1 MMKSQ
6 QKPTQTARPSASRE
20 RDETLRDTLREL
32 DRQSEQR
39 KERLR
44 SLNRE
49 ASEVNK
55 KVNYVK
61 RILAGLEPLKPK
73 EGNEILRYK
82 DDGGDVGVYKLSR
95 PDNARENKEFAEKQK
110 AAALRFS
117 RLDNVPRE
125 RISLAEGRRMAE
137 AFKQENEV
145 ALGQMQAIINDLEM
159 SLEGIAGKRQQTSQA
174 LIFASGALKSVDD
187 DVIKI
192 IRDFSNIY
200 QSNKGAA
207 AINALSRGGSVD
219 KRLGD
224 SVIKEYQRTIDENIF
239 SGGNDSL
246 KKEIL
251 FHCKYLNNL
260 VSEAARAWYAPDSG
274 DVVSYRGQG
283 MTPEGLEQLN
293 QDFKARRA
301 TYKVGQFFSTS
312 TDKNIAEDFAGRSHD
327 DVKVVFVIRGHSGRS
342 LRVAGGLSL
351 KDKEHEYL
359 YSPEARFNVTDIKKR
374 GEGGYLIALDETES
388 AANRLLPY

>member
-6 QKPTQTARPSASRE
+6 QKPTKTARSSASRE
-20 RDETLRDTLREL
+20 EVLRNTLREL
-32 DRQSEQR
+32 DRQSEQDN
-39 KERLR
+39 KRLT
-44 SLNRE
+44 SLKKD

-61 RILAGLEPLKPK
+61 RILAGLESLKPK
-73 EGNEILRYK
+73 DGNEILRYK
-82 DDGGDVGVYKLSR
+82 DDGGDIGVYKLSR

-117 RLDNVPRE
+117 HLDKVPRE
-125 RISLAEGRRMAE
+125 RISLSEGRRMAE

-207 AINALSRGGSVD
+207 AINALSRGGGVD
-219 KRLGD
+219 KSLGD

-251 FHCKYLNNL
+251 SHCKYLNAL
-260 VSEAARAWYAPDSG
+260 VSEAARAWYTPGSDK
-274 DVVSYRGQG
+274 VVSYRGQG
-283 MTPEGLEQLN
+283 MTTEGVEQLI
-293 QDFKARRA
+293 QDFNARRA
-301 TYKVGQFFSTS
+301 TYQVGQFFSTS
-312 TDKNIAEDFAGRSHD
+312 THKNIAEDFAGRSHD

-342 LRVAGGLSL
+342 LRVTGGLNL

-359 YSPEARFNVTDIKKR
+359 YSPEARFNVTGITQKGD
-374 GEGGYLIALDETES
+374 GGYLIALDETES